1 MRLMRMFLFF
11 GFILFLAVVAYTET
25 DFQKGA
31 RIVKMS
37 DDLPIFGDMKAYMYL
52 RIYDKSGDIKFN
64 KKVIMASHADYI
76 GTPNEVQ
83 YIIGYFQQPADDIGN
98 SMLYISPKGKPG
110 EKYIYLKSIRK
121 VKQVIGADKKLNFFG
136 SDFTNADAGKPDY
149 FDWNYRYL
157 GEEPVEFKGKPID
170 CHKVEY
176 MPRTAQV
183 RYEQGYGKKIVYYEK
198 NNYLTMKEEFFDEKM
213 NKIKVLD
220 IVSFIVRK
228 NVNGKKVFYVTGLEM
243 KNLVTGGKSRLIF
256 FDFQFEEEANI
267 RRGIFN
273 IQYLTQKWW

>member
-1 MRLMRMFLFF
+1 MRFMRVFLIFC
-11 GFILFLAVVAYTET
+11 LFLLLAVVGHSET

-52 RIYDKSGDIKFN
+52 RIYDKNGDLKFN

-83 YIIGYFQQPADDIGN
+83 SIIGYFQQPADDIGN

-121 VKQVIGADKKLNFFG
+121 VKQVIGTDKKLNFFG
-136 SDFTNADAGKPDY
+136 SDFTNSDAGKPDY

-157 GEEPVEFKGKPID
+157 GEEPVEFKGKQID
-170 CHKVEY
+170 CHKIEFT
-176 MPRTAQV
+176 PRTAQI

-198 NNYLTMKEEFFDEKM
+198 NTYLTMKEEFFDEKM
-213 NKIKVLD
+213 NKTKVLD

-243 KNLVTGGKSRLIF
+243 KNLITGGKSRLIF
-256 FDFQFEEEANI
+256 YDFQFEEEANI

-273 IQYLTQKWW
+273 VQYLTQKWW